1 VETPDQPGPASSI
14 FTEVSTLTVHIEEPG
29 RTPVSRRQA
38 LRTGGVL
45 GLAAASVALTGA
57 GAQAATTPA
66 ADFPD
71 PTGAFGHP
79 VAGDTRAHQL
89 RRAATPAPRHA
100 GAGPPTVYRLP
111 ASTVAIDSTPLARRA
126 PIWTVEG

>member
-1 VETPDQPGPASSI
+1 
-14 FTEVSTLTVHIEEPG
+14 LTDHIQVPG
-29 RTPVSRRQA
+29 RAPVSRRQA

-45 GLAAASVALTGA
+45 GLAAASVALVGA
-57 GAQAATTPA
+57 GAQAATAAA

-71 PTGAFGHP
+71 PTGPFGRA

-89 RRAATPAPRHA
+89 RRAATPAGRQA
-100 GAGPPTVYRLP
+100 GAGPVTAYRLAP
-111 ASTVAIDSTPLARRA
+111 SRSAIDSSPLARRA

>member
-1 VETPDQPGPASSI
+1 
-14 FTEVSTLTVHIEEPG
+14 LTNHIEKPG
-29 RTPVSRRQA
+29 LAPVSRRQA

-45 GLAAASVALTGA
+45 GLAAASVALVGA

-71 PTGAFGHP
+71 PTGPFGRP

-89 RRAATPAPRHA
+89 RRAATPTPRQA
-100 GAGPPTVYRLP
+100 GAGLTTAYRLQP
-111 ASTVAIDSTPLARRA
+111 SRATIDSTPLAHRA